1 MKILIVDDHTLFR
14 QGLAN
19 LLHDEPDMEVCGQA
33 GTYAEAVDL
42 AKKLRPETIL
52 MDYRLPDGNGVD
64 AARAIL
70 AENPGC
76 RIVFLTVQMDDEELF
91 DAIRTGAKGYLL
103 KSVPI
108 STLLEDLRAIQA
120 GDAVLSSSM
129 TDRVLKEFVRLKD
142 NHRLQDEVL
151 ALMTPREIE
160 ILEELTL
167 GSTNKEIASHLF
179 MAENT
184 VKRHVHNILA
194 KLGVRNRRAAAKW
207 AREHGLE

>member
-33 GTYAEAVDL
+33 GTYAEAIDL

-52 MDYRLPDGNGVD
+52 LDYRLPDGNGVD

-129 TDRVLKEFVRLKD
+129 TDRVLKEFVRLRD
-142 NHRLQDEVL
+142 THRLQDEVL

>member
-33 GTYAEAVDL
+33 GTYAEAIHL

-52 MDYRLPDGNGVD
+52 LDYRLPDGNGVD

>member
-33 GTYAEAVDL
+33 GTYAEAIDL

-52 MDYRLPDGNGVD
+52 LDYRLPDGNGVD

-167 GSTNKEIASHLF
+167 GSSNKEIASHLF